1 MARIGLLVILS
12 IGLMERGEQKG
23 RVLCLDL
30 GSKTIGLALS
40 DPTRTIASPAG
51 TLKRKGIKNDLSRL
65 ARIIEEREVRVV
77 VLGLPLHLD
86 GRESEGSARSRDFA
100 RVFTEE
106 LGIEPVLIDES
117 LTTREAEEVLLLAD
131 VSRKKRKKVIDGM
144 AASVMLQAY
153 LNERDELDGKAEERG
168 DD

>member
-1 MARIGLLVILS
+1 
-12 IGLMERGEQKG
+12 MESGEQRG

-51 TLKRKGIKNDLSRL
+51 TLKRKGLKNDLARL
-65 ARIIEEREVRVV
+65 AKIMEEREVKVV

-86 GRESEGSARSRDFA
+86 GRESEGSARSREFA
-100 RVFTEE
+100 RLFAEK
-106 LGIEPVLIDES
+106 LGVEPVLIDES
-117 LTTREAEEVLLLAD
+117 LTTKEAEEVLLRAD

-153 LNERDELDGKAEERG
+153 LNECDELAKANEENG
-168 DD
+168 EG